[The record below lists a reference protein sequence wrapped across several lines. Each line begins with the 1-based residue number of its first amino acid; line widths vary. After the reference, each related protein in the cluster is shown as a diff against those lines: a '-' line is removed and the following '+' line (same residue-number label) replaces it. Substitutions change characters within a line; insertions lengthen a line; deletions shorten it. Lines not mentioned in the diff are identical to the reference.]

1 MADDAQFDAHAAD
14 YTDTVQRAIVAS
26 GESVQFFAD
35 LKVELMARAL
45 AIPQP
50 GRILDF
56 GCGIGNTTRSLAAR
70 FGRATVTG
78 FDISPGSIAV
88 ARQMSDGSDRPRYA
102 AGEGDVLPF
111 GNGVFDAAFTSCV
124 FHHVEPANRLHWAR
138 EIRRVLE
145 PGAPLFLFEHNPWN
159 PLTVHVVKSIPF
171 DEGVV
176 LLRPGDTTRL
186 LETAGFSASRPRYY
200 FFFPAG
206 LRALRPLE
214 RWLTRIPMGAQY
226 YVVGR

>member
-1 MADDAQFDAHAAD
+1 MADHAQFDAHAAD
-14 YTDTVQRAIVAS
+14 YTDTVQRAIAAS

-35 LKVELMARAL
+35 LKVELMARSLGAVE
-45 AIPQP
+45 PDQ
-50 GRILDF
+50 ILDF

-70 FGRATVTG
+70 FAGATVTG
-78 FDISPGSIAV
+78 FDVSPESIAV
-88 ARQMSDGSDRPRYA
+88 ARRMSEERGGPRYTA
-102 AGEGDVLPF
+102 CQGDALPF
-111 GNGVFDAAFTSCV
+111 GDAVFDAAFTSCV
-124 FHHVEPANRLHWAR
+124 FHHISPADRLHWAR
-138 EIRRVLE
+138 ELRRVLE

-159 PLTVHVVKSIPF
+159 PLTVRVVKSIPF

-186 LETAGFSASRPRYY
+186 LEAAGFSASKPRYY

-206 LRALRPLE
+206 LCALRPLE
-214 RWLTRIPMGAQY
+214 RWLRRIPMGAQY